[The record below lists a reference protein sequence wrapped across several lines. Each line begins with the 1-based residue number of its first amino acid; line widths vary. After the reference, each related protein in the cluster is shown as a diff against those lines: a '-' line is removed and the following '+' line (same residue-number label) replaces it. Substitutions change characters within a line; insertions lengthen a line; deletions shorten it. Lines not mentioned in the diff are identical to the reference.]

1 MMKQNQLRDSR
12 NDGTRSNIIKFKPL
26 LAKKRINLLEYPT
39 NVVKYIIAVK
49 FVCADMHDNLKMMF
63 NEPVNRKFMHAFKL
77 KMELA
82 EMIAKTDHEDP
93 SDMHSYDES

>member
-1 MMKQNQLRDSR
+1 
-12 NDGTRSNIIKFKPL
+12 
-26 LAKKRINLLEYPT
+26 
-39 NVVKYIIAVK
+39 
-49 FVCADMHDNLKMMF
+49 MHDNLKMMF
-63 NEPVNRKFMHAFKL
+63 NEPVNQKFMHAIKL